1 MDFEDSSDIE
11 NLNLSDIEWTLI
23 LQFASLMTYLS
34 YVFLLDAFIFT
45 TIDEKIEEE
54 KSTLQI
60 FLKDVTGEKNGQ
72 IHKHS

>member
-45 TIDEKIEEE
+45 TIGEKIEEE

-60 FLKDVTGEKNGQ
+60 FLKDVTEEKSGQ